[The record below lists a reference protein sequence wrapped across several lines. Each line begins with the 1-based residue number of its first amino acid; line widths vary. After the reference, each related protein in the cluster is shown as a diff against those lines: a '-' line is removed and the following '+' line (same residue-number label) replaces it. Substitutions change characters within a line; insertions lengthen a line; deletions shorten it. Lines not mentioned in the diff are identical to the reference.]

1 VEATLGYIRKE
12 TFIQRLVGRKTFW
25 ALVCSL
31 LFIYPMYRSM
41 NRTLPPELP
50 VYSQLPAFSLTNDF
64 GKTFGSNELK
74 GKIYFVS
81 FTNTEHINAN
91 PELAKTFRTIQKR
104 MRGVRNEASHI
115 TITTEPEFDTVSI
128 LNKSARKL
136 QANPFYWNF
145 LTGDKAV
152 ETINNAFKPF
162 LIGQNF
168 LKSESSLTDLV
179 NLKKIILVD
188 RIGQIRGAY
197 SMDKHSINTLMINV
211 GILINRKNK

>member
-31 LFIYPMYRSM
+31 LFIYPMYKSM

-50 VYSQLPAFSLTNDF
+50 VYGQVPSFTLTNDF
-64 GKTFGSNELK
+64 GKLFGSNNLK
-74 GKIYFVS
+74 GKIYFVT
-81 FTNTEHINAN
+81 FAN
-91 PELAKTFRTIQKR
+91 STHLNSNPKLSKTLRVIQKR

-115 TITTEPEFDTVSI
+115 TLTTNPAKDLPPV
-128 LNKSARKL
+128 LNTTARKL

-145 LTGDKAV
+145 LTGDKVV
-152 ETINNAFKPF
+152 ELINNTFKPI
-162 LIGQNF
+162 LIEQ
-168 LKSESSLTDLV
+168 KKVTAESSLDDIV
-179 NLKKIILVD
+179 NLNKIVLVD
-188 RIGQIRGAY
+188 RIGQIRGVY